1 MHARSNFS
9 RESKKELMNIEGEK
23 PHAAM
28 SIDFPGR
35 MARSEGFSHASLIP
49 MQETLNNE
57 NNEMLRNAAPASC
70 G

>member
-1 MHARSNFS
+1 
-9 RESKKELMNIEGEK
+9 MNIEGEK
-23 PHAAM
+23 PHSTW
-28 SIDFPGR
+28 SIDFPRR
-35 MARSEGFSHASLIP
+35 MARSEGFSRPSDIP